1 MKVYSPILALVIL
14 NVDGLVA
21 KGLPP
26 ILAIVIL
33 NVDGLATKGL
43 LPHSGPCDTK
53 C

>member
-14 NVDGLVA
+14 NVDGLV
-21 KGLPP
+21 GE
-26 ILAIVIL
+26 
-33 NVDGLATKGL
+33 GL

>member
-1 MKVYSPILALVIL
+1 MVL

-26 ILAIVIL
+26 ILAIEIL
-33 NVDGLATKGL
+33 NVDGLVGEGL
-43 LPHSGPCDTK
+43 LPNSGPCDTK